1 MFPRLPAGAMGSRAY
16 GFPGLGPDGLGA
28 LFVLFFFGGG
38 WGGGAMEWGGRMI
51 AWLSAMILGKVRLIM
66 TKL

>member
-28 LFVLFFFGGG
+28 LFVFFLGGG
-38 WGGGAMEWGGRMI
+38 LWDGEDG
-51 AWLSAMILGKVRLIM
+51 
-66 TKL
+66 

>member
-1 MFPRLPAGAMGSRAY
+1 MGSRAY

-28 LFVLFFFGGG
+28 LFVLFLF
-38 WGGGAMEWGGRMI
+38 WGRENGGAMGWGGRMI
-51 AWLSAMILGKVRLIM
+51 ASLGAFLIM